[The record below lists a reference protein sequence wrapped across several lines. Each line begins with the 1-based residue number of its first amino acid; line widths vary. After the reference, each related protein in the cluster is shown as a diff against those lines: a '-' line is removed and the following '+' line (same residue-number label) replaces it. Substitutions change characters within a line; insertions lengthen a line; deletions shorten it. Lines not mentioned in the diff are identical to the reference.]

1 MRQSDANR
9 ARNQPRKTNNMTTI
23 IKQSARDRKRKKI
36 RAKISGTALV
46 PRLSVFKSN
55 TAIYAQ
61 LIDDDSAVTL
71 ASATGAD
78 ATKVGVEIAKK
89 AVAKKI
95 EKAVFDR
102 GGYIYAGK
110 VLALAEGARKAGLK
124 F

>member
-1 MRQSDANR
+1 MIAT
-9 ARNQPRKTNNMTTI
+9 K
-23 IKQSARDRKRKKI
+23 KQSARDRKRKKI
-36 RAKISGTALV
+36 RAKIFGTALC

-61 LIDDDSAVTL
+61 LVDDDKAVTL
-71 ASATGAD
+71 ASATGTNAQ
-78 ATKVGVEIAKK
+78 KVGAEIAKK

-95 EKAVFDR
+95 KKVVFDR
-102 GGYIYAGK
+102 GGYIYTGK

>member
-1 MRQSDANR
+1 
-9 ARNQPRKTNNMTTI
+9 MTTI

-36 RAKISGTALV
+36 RAKVSGTALC

-71 ASATGAD
+71 ASATGTD
-78 ATKVGVEIAKK
+78 ATKVGAEIAKK

-95 EKAVFDR
+95 EKVVFDR